1 MRIVGGAL
9 GGFLTWYLLYLG
21 IRRALSKETSGELY
35 FGGFLLAITLASTI
49 FTLLMLWVLV
59 FVDHGGQYLPLSLMI
74 GFFGLSSVGLWA
86 EQIWTRGFIDDR
98 GFGFQS
104 LWRGRR
110 YYEWNQLT
118 GVEYNPSM
126 HWYILRFGNA
136 KPARVSVYMLG
147 LGELLDKL
155 ESLGFYFED

>member
-1 MRIVGGAL
+1 MDMIDMRIVGGAL

-104 LWRGRR
+104 PAALATPKSMS
-110 YYEWNQLT
+110 LT
-118 GVEYNPSM
+118 SPSNDT
-126 HWYILRFGNA
+126 R
-136 KPARVSVYMLG
+136 MLG
-147 LGELLDKL
+147 GLT
-155 ESLGFYFED
+155 SR